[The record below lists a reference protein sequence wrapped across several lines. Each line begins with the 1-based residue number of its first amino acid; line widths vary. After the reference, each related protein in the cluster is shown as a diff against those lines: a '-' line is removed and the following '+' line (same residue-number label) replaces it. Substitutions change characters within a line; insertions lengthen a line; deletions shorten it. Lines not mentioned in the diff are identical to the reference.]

1 MERCPNCRARWDG
14 AEHCRRC
21 GLELAPLLA
30 AEHAAHRLIV
40 RALRHMGEGETQTAL
55 ADLTR
60 ARELYREPF
69 IDLLCGFAR
78 AEAWGETHLGE
89 PSEVWTTQGSAQGA
103 GQVEVG

>member
-40 RALRHMGEGETQTAL
+40 RALRHMGEGETQSAL

-60 ARELYREPF
+60 ARDLCREPF
-69 IDLLCGFAR
+69 IDLLCGFAH
-78 AEAWGETHLGE
+78 AEAWRETHLGE
-89 PSEVWTTQGSAQGA
+89 RPDTRTSQGA
-103 GQVEVG
+103 SQIEVG

>member
-40 RALRHMGEGETQTAL
+40 RALRQMGEGETQSAL

-89 PSEVWTTQGSAQGA
+89 RTDTRTSQGA
-103 GQVEVG
+103 SQVEVG

>member
-40 RALRHMGEGETQTAL
+40 RALRRMGEGETQTAL

-60 ARELYREPF
+60 ARDLYREPF

-78 AEAWGETHLGE
+78 AEAWGEMHLGE
-89 PSEVWTTQGSAQGA
+89 RPDTRTSQGA
-103 GQVEVG
+103 SQVEVG